1 MNHTNFVDCLEQPA
15 RLLQLNY
22 QELKNLVM
30 AFPYSPNLRVMLW
43 LRSIVESDGKSEM
56 YLQRAAGSTFDRA
69 QLLALSRQFAQ
80 AKLQLADW
88 AESPVLQER
97 VELRAATP
105 VSAASAAVSEA
116 PSVSMPTAA
125 TAEEKQSLSQML
137 DELSQAL
144 AQLPMQAVE
153 ETAVTPDN
161 LDEVE
166 YRKNEIAATLA
177 DTPPVA
183 DSQRIHKMIE
193 DRKAASLARLSA
205 RRRAGAA
212 TERQT
217 PAAHTNQQ
225 PAPEAVERADLVAR
239 QSLRDNEEIFSEGL
253 ASLLVMQGEYPRAI
267 KMYEKLCLVFPDKK
281 DNFAAII
288 ENLQQKI

>member
-1 MNHTNFVDCLEQPA
+1 MNHTNFVDCLEQPT

-30 AFPYSPNLRVMLW
+30 AFPYNPNLRVMLW
-43 LRSIVESDGKSEM
+43 LRSMVESDGKSEM

-97 VELRAATP
+97 VELRAVTP
-105 VSAASAAVSEA
+105 VSTTSSAVSEGQ
-116 PSVSMPTAA
+116 SVSVPTAA

-144 AQLPMQAVE
+144 AQLPMQAAE
-153 ETAVTPDN
+153 EIAVTPDN
-161 LDEVE
+161 LNEVE
-166 YRKNEIAATLA
+166 YSENEITATLA

-183 DSQRIHKMIE
+183 DSQRLHKMIE

-212 TERQT
+212 AERQAPT
-217 PAAHTNQQ
+217 AHTNQQ
-225 PAPEAVERADLVAR
+225 PAPEAVEHADLVAR

-253 ASLLVMQGEYPRAI
+253 ASLLVMQGEYPKAI

>member
-22 QELKNLVM
+22 QELKNLVL
-30 AFPYSPNLRVMLW
+30 AFPYNPNLRVMLW
-43 LRSIVESDGKSEM
+43 LRSMVESDGKSEM

-88 AESPVLQER
+88 AEPPVLQER
-97 VELRAATP
+97 VELRAVTP
-105 VSAASAAVSEA
+105 VSAASAAVSEDQ
-116 PSVSMPTAA
+116 SVSVPTAV

-137 DELSQAL
+137 DELSLAL
-144 AQLPMQAVE
+144 AQLPTQAAE
-153 ETAVTPDN
+153 EIAETPGNLEEAVYS
-161 LDEVE
+161 E
-166 YRKNEIAATLA
+166 NEITATLA
-177 DTPPVA
+177 DAHPVA
-183 DSQRIHKMIE
+183 DSQRLHKMIE

-212 TERQT
+212 AERQAPT
-217 PAAHTNQQ
+217 AHTNQQ

-253 ASLLVMQGEYPRAI
+253 ASLLVMQGEYSRAI

>member
-22 QELKNLVM
+22 QELKNLVL
-30 AFPYSPNLRVMLW
+30 AFPYNPNLRVMLW
-43 LRSIVESDGKSEM
+43 LRSMVESDGKSEM

-88 AESPVLQER
+88 AEPPVLQER
-97 VELRAATP
+97 VELRAVTP
-105 VSAASAAVSEA
+105 VSAASAAVSEDQ
-116 PSVSMPTAA
+116 SVSVPTAV

-137 DELSQAL
+137 DELSLAL
-144 AQLPMQAVE
+144 AQLPTQAAE
-153 ETAVTPDN
+153 EIAETPGN
-161 LDEVE
+161 LEEAE
-166 YRKNEIAATLA
+166 YSENEITATLA
-177 DTPPVA
+177 DAHPVA
-183 DSQRIHKMIE
+183 DSQRLHKMIE

-212 TERQT
+212 AERQAPT
-217 PAAHTNQQ
+217 AHTNQQ

-253 ASLLVMQGEYPRAI
+253 ASLLVMQGEYSRAI